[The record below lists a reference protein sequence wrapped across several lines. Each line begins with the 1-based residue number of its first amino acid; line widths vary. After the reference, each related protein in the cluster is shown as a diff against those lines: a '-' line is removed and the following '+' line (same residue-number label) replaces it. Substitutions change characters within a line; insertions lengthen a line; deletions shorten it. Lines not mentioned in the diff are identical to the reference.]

1 MDNKTQQKHIITIQ
15 DRNKV
20 AITGVIDVYSFD
32 ETQVDLETIQGMLL
46 IQGESLHITRL
57 TLDKGDLN
65 LEGLIYNIIYHED
78 QIGKPG
84 SSFLSKLF
92 K

>member
-1 MDNKTQQKHIITIQ
+1 MQQKHTITIQ
-15 DRNKV
+15 ERNRV
-20 AITGVIDVYSFD
+20 VVTGVVDVYSFD
-32 ETQVDLETIQGMLL
+32 ETQVDVETVQGMLL
-46 IQGESLHITRL
+46 IQGEGLHITRL
-57 TLDKGDLN
+57 SLNKGDLD
-65 LEGLIYNIIYHED
+65 LEGLIYNIVYHDD